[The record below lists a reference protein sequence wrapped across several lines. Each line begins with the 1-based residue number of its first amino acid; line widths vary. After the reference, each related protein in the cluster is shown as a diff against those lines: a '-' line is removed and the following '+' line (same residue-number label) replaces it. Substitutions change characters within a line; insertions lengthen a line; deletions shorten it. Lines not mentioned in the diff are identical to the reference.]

1 MAFLKFN
8 KSELV
13 NLSYSLKREIIQANT
28 DGSYTNTSI
37 VGCNTRRYHGLLAVP
52 IEALGGARHMLLSSI
67 DESLVLNTRQFNLG
81 IRCYGDQYEPRGHK
95 YIVDFESDPVPTITF
110 KIGETVFTKTFFL
123 VQDKSQ
129 LLIKYTLVKSPAK
142 ASLLLKPFLSF
153 RSVHSLT
160 HENSVANLT
169 ATPIQNGMSWCL
181 YEGFPTLN
189 LQLSSSK
196 AKFNE
201 DGHWYKDVTYS
212 DEYRRG
218 FDCTEDLWAPGS
230 FEVPMAEGDSIVV
243 SASIEEEKA
252 TGLSRKFTALRSAML
267 PIQGAHDSLVW
278 WAHALKNDRYGHK
291 RITAGLSWLYTGLL
305 RETLLTLPGLTL
317 YATGD
322 KAEFEEILDNLIAD
336 EQERLFHRTTQTEAP
351 LLLAGVLQDY
361 VDFGASAKAVW
372 KKYGATV
379 KGIIESYAPGQR
391 KEIAMQPDGLL
402 WGQMDG
408 VALTWMNAYVY
419 GRPVTERAGYQV
431 EVNAFWYDTLCYAIE
446 MEEAY
451 GPKKN
456 EFVAKW
462 SPIRDMVK
470 ANFQPKFWN
479 RQYRCLADYVDGF
492 GQHLEIRPNQLAAI
506 ATHHP
511 VVDEETAIAIVK
523 IVDKELITR
532 RGVRTLSP
540 RDANY
545 KCLYEGSQIDRDL
558 AYHQGCTR
566 PALLAPYIAVCLK
579 MQGAAFV
586 SKAEWLIKGFTEDMS
601 KHGLGAVAEV
611 YDADPPHEPHG
622 AIVSATSIAAL
633 LTVDRLLD
641 IYKK

>member
-81 IRCYGDQYEPRGHK
+81 IHCYGDTYEPRGHK
-95 YIVDFESDPVPTITF
+95 YIIDFESDPVPTITF

-129 LLIKYTLVKSPAK
+129 FLIKYTLVKSPAK

-160 HENSVANLT
+160 QENSVANL
-169 ATPIQNGMSWCL
+169 APTPIQNGMAWCL

-189 LQLSSSK
+189 LQLNTSK

-201 DGHWYKDVTYS
+201 SGNWYKGVTYS
-212 DEYRRG
+212 DEARRG
-218 FDCTEDLWAPGS
+218 FPSTEDLWVPGS
-230 FEVPMAEGDSIVV
+230 FEVPIAEGESIIV
-243 SASIEEEKA
+243 SASIEEEKT
-252 TGLSRKFTALRSAML
+252 TGLSRKFSSLRSAMR
-267 PIQGAHDSLVW
+267 PIGGAHDSLVW
-278 WAHALKNDRYGHK
+278 WARALKNDRYGHK

-322 KAEFEEILDNLIAD
+322 NAEFQEILDNLIAD

-408 VALTWMNAYVY
+408 VALTWMNAYVN
-419 GRPVTERAGYQV
+419 GRPVTERPGYQV
-431 EVNAFWYDTLCYAIE
+431 EVNAHWYDTLCYAIE

-451 GPKKN
+451 GPKNN

-462 SPIRDMVK
+462 SPIRDLVK

-479 RQYRCLADYVDGF
+479 RQYRCLADYVDGW
-492 GQHLEIRPNQLAAI
+492 GQHMEIRPNQLAAI
-506 ATHHP
+506 STHHP
-511 VVDEETAIAIVK
+511 VVDEETAIEIVK
-523 IVDKELITR
+523 VINKELVTR

-601 KHGLGAVAEV
+601 KHGIGAVAEV

-633 LTVDRLLD
+633 LTIDRLLD